1 LLKILEQE
9 RGVFLLK
16 RRVGMI
22 NLFHVCKSYEGAISA
37 LTDVTLK
44 IDKGEFVF
52 ITGASGAGK
61 STLLKL
67 MFCIEKPTEGQIII
81 AGKNISRFTGKNI
94 PYFRR
99 KIGFVFQDFKL
110 LNNKTVF
117 ENIALALRIMG
128 MNNKEINKKV
138 FKVLAYLGLQ
148 HRANFRPLMLS
159 GGEQQRVAIARA
171 LAKEPSIL
179 LADEPT
185 GNLDPERAIDTI
197 NLFNDI
203 NARGTTVVVA
213 THDKALIEKFSKRSI
228 HLDRGRIVD

>member
-1 LLKILEQE
+1 
-9 RGVFLLK
+9 
-16 RRVGMI
+16 MI
-22 NLFHVCKSYEGAISA
+22 NMFHVYKNYDGISA
-37 LTDVTLK
+37 LTDITLK

-52 ITGASGAGK
+52 ITGVSGAGK

-67 MFCIEKPTEGQIII
+67 MLYTERPTQGQIII
-81 AGKNISRFTGKNI
+81 GGKNMSRSSHRDI
-94 PYFRR
+94 PPFRR

-117 ENIALALRIMG
+117 DNIALALRITGMG
-128 MNNKEINKKV
+128 NKDINKRV
-138 FKVLAYLGLQ
+138 LKVLSYLGLQ
-148 HRANFRPLMLS
+148 HRANFKPLTLS

-171 LAKEPSIL
+171 LAKEPTIL

-185 GNLDPERAIDTI
+185 GNLDPERALDII

-213 THDKALIEKFSKRSI
+213 THDQSIIDKFNKRAI
-228 HLDRGRIVD
+228 LLDKGRVVN

>member
-1 LLKILEQE
+1 
-9 RGVFLLK
+9 
-16 RRVGMI
+16 MI
-22 NLFHVCKSYEGAISA
+22 NMFHVYKNYDGISA

-61 STLLKL
+61 STLLRL
-67 MFCIEKPTEGQIII
+67 MFYMERPTQGQIIMG
-81 AGKNISRFTGKNI
+81 GKNISRFREKDI
-94 PYFRR
+94 PFFRR

-117 ENIALALRIMG
+117 DNIALALRITG
-128 MNNKEINKKV
+128 MDNNDINKKILR
-138 FKVLAYLGLQ
+138 VLSYLGLQ
-148 HRANFRPLMLS
+148 HKSNFKPLTLS

-171 LAKEPSIL
+171 LAKEPTIL

-185 GNLDPERAIDTI
+185 GNLDPERAVDII

-213 THDKALIEKFSKRSI
+213 THDKSIIDRFNKRAI
-228 HLDRGRIVD
+228 LLDKGRIVN

>member
-1 LLKILEQE
+1 
-9 RGVFLLK
+9 
-16 RRVGMI
+16 MI
-22 NLFHVCKSYEGAISA
+22 NMFHVYKNYDGISA

-61 STLLKL
+61 STLLRL
-67 MFCIEKPTEGQIII
+67 MFYIERPTQGQIIMG
-81 AGKNISRFTGKNI
+81 GKNISRFREKDI
-94 PYFRR
+94 PFFRR

-117 ENIALALRIMG
+117 DNIALALRITG
-128 MNNKEINKKV
+128 MDNNDINKKIL
-138 FKVLAYLGLQ
+138 KVLSYLGLQ
-148 HRANFRPLMLS
+148 HKANFKPLTLS

-171 LAKEPSIL
+171 LAKEPTIL

-185 GNLDPERAIDTI
+185 GNLDPERAVDII

-213 THDKALIEKFSKRSI
+213 THDKSIIDRFNKRSI
-228 HLDRGRIVD
+228 LLDKGRVVN